1 MFQPKEKPTPYTTPT
16 LNTLQVDLRL
26 FITIFS
32 HNTSQSLSSH
42 LKLVISSVKT
52 KTYTNSI
59 ANHTKGRI
67 KNN

>member
-32 HNTSQSLSSH
+32 HNTSH